1 MSKRS
6 DEQSRA
12 AFVKYWNKRFNRAT
26 YGGLTNQRRAK
37 GTPVARM
44 AYKQAVAHQ
53 IAKRASKPDA

>member
-12 AFVKYWNKRFNRAT
+12 AFVKHWNKRLKIST

-37 GTPVARM
+37 GTAVARM
-44 AYKQAVAHQ
+44 AYNQSAAHQ
-53 IAKRASKPDA
+53 MTKTTKKPDA